1 MYENRSGSQRSDHD
15 ARKAQQEAV
24 RDFATSVAGTLGS
37 AGAGLWPDAV
47 AAPTG
52 DLLKL
57 HEAAAEQGWF
67 ELGSESAL
75 DFLVAA
81 SRELGK
87 RACPLPLADA
97 YVAIQVLPEELAA
110 RVGEGELRVVLSEVA
125 PDGAGGLGP
134 LEGAQHATHVLVL
147 DRASGR
153 GELRP
158 VASAAYEDG
167 LAVPAW
173 VRISTGD
180 AVAQVEV
187 EPARLR
193 VLLDAQRLAVAARA
207 VAAGAR
213 MHELA
218 VAHTVVRRQ
227 FGKPIGAFGA
237 VQQRT
242 AATEIDVMAATA
254 LVDQAVQV
262 ALAEAAD
269 ADTGHVAGLAVDLA
283 VRLVVDTATGIGFGA
298 QHTLGAI
305 GFFEEHE
312 ASWLFR
318 RVHAD
323 KLLLARGAR
332 DAVARALVHEGRSLP
347 RLDLG
352 ERAESFREEVHA
364 QLARH
369 TTDGV
374 TDPEGLRAEMSRLG
388 WFALGWPE
396 ADGGLGAST
405 EEQVVLHEELKY
417 AGGPV
422 DRAMSATMLLG
433 HSLLRHGTPEQKEAF
448 LPLIREGRMAFC
460 LGYSEPEAGSDL
472 ASLRTKAVRDGDEWV
487 IDGQKSWTTR
497 AQTASHVWLAVRT
510 DPDATPRHA
519 GITIF
524 LVPMDT
530 PGIEVQP
537 HVALSGEISCT
548 VFYDGVRVPDSARV
562 GEVDGGWK
570 VITDALAAERVVM
583 GGVAATMRR
592 NLDALLTVLRRAPHE
607 VADAD
612 LARLSSLAARLQAAR
627 VLVVRATRA
636 MEGAEAR
643 TVGPVAAVLSGEL
656 AEELAEASIELLG
669 PAGALAP
676 GTPDSPQ
683 AAGAVS
689 FDAALR
695 VAPMYVIG
703 GGTNDIQRGIIARAL
718 GLPRE

>member
-1 MYENRSGSQRSDHD
+1 M
-15 ARKAQQEAV
+15 
-24 RDFATSVAGTLGS
+24 RDFAASVAGTMGS
-37 AGAGLWPDAV
+37 AGVGLWPDAV

-67 ELGSESAL
+67 ELGQEGAL

-97 YVAIQVLPEELAA
+97 YIATQVLPEELAGQI
-110 RVGEGELRVVLSEVA
+110 GEGAMRVIVSEQA
-125 PDGAGGLGP
+125 PDAAGEIGP
-134 LEGAQHATHVLVL
+134 LEGAQHATHVLVV
-147 DRASGR
+147 DRATGR
-153 GELRP
+153 CELRP
-158 VASAAYEDG
+158 LTVTTPQDG

-173 VRISTGD
+173 VRVGTGA
-180 AVAQVEV
+180 AVAQVAV
-187 EPARLR
+187 GPARLR
-193 VLLDAQRLAVAARA
+193 ALLDAQRLAVAARA

-218 VAHTVVRRQ
+218 VAHAVVRGQ

-242 AATEIDVMAATA
+242 AATQIDVMAANA

-262 ALAEAAD
+262 AMVADD
-269 ADTGHVAGLAVDLA
+269 ADLAADLA

-332 DAVARALVHEGRSLP
+332 DAVARSLVHEGRGLP

-352 ERAESFREEVHA
+352 EKAEVFREEVHA
-364 QLARH
+364 LLARH

-374 TDPEGLRAEMSRLG
+374 TDPEALREEMSRLG

-433 HSLLRHGTPEQKEAF
+433 HSLLRHGTPEQKRAF

-497 AQTASHVWLAVRT
+497 ANTASHVWLAVRT
-510 DPDATPRHA
+510 DPDAKPRHA

-530 PGIEVQP
+530 PGIEVQQ
-537 HVALSGEISCT
+537 HVALSGEVSCT
-548 VFYDGVRVPDSARV
+548 VFYDGARVPDSARV
-562 GEVDGGWK
+562 GEVNDGWK

-592 NLDALLTVLRRAPHE
+592 NLDALLAVLRRGLE
-607 VADAD
+607 QVADAD
-612 LARLSSLAARLQAAR
+612 LSRLSSLAARLQAAR
-627 VLVVRATRA
+627 VLVVRATQA
-636 MEGAEAR
+636 MEGTEAR
-643 TVGPVAAVLSGEL
+643 TVGPVAAVLSGGL
-656 AEELAEASIELLG
+656 AEELAEAAIELLG
-669 PAGALAP
+669 PPGALAP
-676 GTPDSPQ
+676 GAPGSPQ

>member
-1 MYENRSGSQRSDHD
+1 M
-15 ARKAQQEAV
+15 
-24 RDFATSVAGTLGS
+24 RDFAASVTGTLGR
-37 AGAGLWPDAV
+37 ADAGLWPHATT
-47 AAPTG
+47 APHG
-52 DLLKL
+52 DLAKL
-57 HEAAAEQGWF
+57 HEVAAEQGWF
-67 ELGSESAL
+67 ELGPEGAL

-81 SRELGK
+81 ARELGR

-97 YVAIQVLPEELAA
+97 YVATQVLPDEVAA
-110 RVGEGELRVVLSEVA
+110 KVGEGVVRVVVSEVP
-125 PDGAGGLGP
+125 PDGAGDLGP
-134 LEGAQHATHVLVL
+134 LEGAQLATHVLVL

-158 VASAAYEDG
+158 VTRATPQEG

-173 VRISTGD
+173 VRVSTG
-180 AVAQVEV
+180 APVAQVEV
-187 EPARLR
+187 EPPRLR
-193 VLLDAQRLAVAARA
+193 ALLDAQRLAVAARA

-218 VAHTVVRRQ
+218 VAHAVVRRQ

-242 AATEIDVMAATA
+242 AATQIDVMAATA
-254 LVDQAVQV
+254 LVDQAVRV
-262 ALAEAAD
+262 AMAATEEGAEDAALAA
-269 ADTGHVAGLAVDLA
+269 DLA
-283 VRLVVDTATGIGFGA
+283 VRLVVDTVTGIGHGA

-312 ASWLFR
+312 VPWLFR
-318 RVHAD
+318 RVHVD

-332 DAVARALVHEGRSLP
+332 DEVARALVHDDRGLP

-352 ERAESFREEVHA
+352 ERAEAFRGDVHA
-364 QLARH
+364 LLRRH

-374 TDPEGLRAEMSRLG
+374 TDAEALRDEMSRLG

-433 HSLLRHGTPEQKEAF
+433 HSLLRHGTVEQKEAF

-472 ASLRTKAVRDGDEWV
+472 ASLRTRAVRDGDTWV

-510 DPDATPRHA
+510 DPDAQPRHA

-530 PGIEVQP
+530 PGIEVQQ
-537 HVALSGEISCT
+537 HVALSGEVSCT

-592 NLDALLTVLRRAPHE
+592 NLDALLDVLRRAPHE
-607 VADAD
+607 VGEAD
-612 LARLSSLAARLQAAR
+612 LCRLSSLAARLQAAR
-627 VLVVRATRA
+627 VLVVRATQA
-636 MEGAEAR
+636 MEGTEAR
-643 TVGPVAAVLSGEL
+643 TAGPVAAVLSGEL
-656 AEELAEASIELLG
+656 AEELAETAIELLG

>member
-1 MYENRSGSQRSDHD
+1 M
-15 ARKAQQEAV
+15 

-47 AAPTG
+47 AAPAG
-52 DLLKL
+52 DLLKV
-57 HEAAAEQGWF
+57 HEAAAQQGWF
-67 ELGSESAL
+67 ELGPEGAL

-87 RACPLPLADA
+87 RACPLPVADA
-97 YVAIQVLPEELAA
+97 YVATRLLPDELAA
-110 RVGEGELRVVLSEVA
+110 RVGQGDLRIVVSELA
-125 PDGAGGLGP
+125 PRGDELGP

-147 DRASGR
+147 DRASGV

-158 VASAAYEDG
+158 VTGTAAQEG

-173 VRISTGD
+173 VRVTTGEV
-180 AVAQVEV
+180 VARVEV
-187 EPARLR
+187 EPARVR
-193 VLLDAQRLAVAARA
+193 SALDAMRLAVAARA

-218 VAHTVVRRQ
+218 VAHSLVRRQ

-242 AATEIDVMAATA
+242 AATQIDVMAATA
-254 LVDQAVQV
+254 LIDQAVQV
-262 ALAEAAD
+262 AMAA
-269 ADTGHVAGLAVDLA
+269 AGRENGPGDTDLAVDLA
-283 VRLVVDTATGIGFGA
+283 VRLVVDTVTGIGFGA

-323 KLLLARGAR
+323 KLLLASGAR
-332 DAVARALVHEGRSLP
+332 DGVARALVEDGRSLP

-352 ERAESFREEVHA
+352 RRAEAFREEVHA
-364 QLARH
+364 LLRRH

-374 TDPEGLRAEMSRLG
+374 TDPEGLREEMTRLD

-396 ADGGLGAST
+396 GDGGLGAST

-433 HSLLRHGTPEQKEAF
+433 HSLLRHGTPEQKATF

-472 ASLRTKAVRDGDEWV
+472 ASLRTRAVRDGDEWV

-510 DPDATPRHA
+510 DPAAQPRHA

-530 PGIEVQP
+530 PGIEVQQ

-562 GEVDGGWK
+562 GDVDGGWK

-592 NLDALLTVLRRAPHE
+592 NLDALLDVLRRSPQDVGA
-607 VADAD
+607 AALD
-612 LARLSSLAARLQAAR
+612 RLCSLAARLQAAR
-627 VLVVRATRA
+627 VLVVRATQA
-636 MEGAEAR
+636 MEGTEAR
-643 TVGPVAAVLSGEL
+643 TIGPVAAVLSGEL
-656 AEELAEASIELLG
+656 AEELAEAAIELLG

-676 GTPDSPQ
+676 GAPDSPQ
-683 AAGAVS
+683 PFGGVS